1 MMIQPPTWWWGEDSE
16 TGNKPGEANRLVW
29 PTLMNRWPRRGSRES
44 VEKERETPDSGAFVV
59 LWKSLDSPG
68 EEEKR
73 RGETKRRRES
83 TTRNYSSVGDKTI
96 HPIQH
101 SIQSFIHSIS
111 GPLDV
116 PSPHSLPSRRLKQ
129 PPPTL
134 IPSPLPLISNSRPT
148 QPTAVQSIDTRAK
161 HQAPDLSLIEI

>member
-83 TTRNYSSVGDKTI
+83 TTRNYSSVGDKSEEER
-96 HPIQH
+96 PGRV
-101 SIQSFIHSIS
+101 
-111 GPLDV
+111 GP
-116 PSPHSLPSRRLKQ
+116 
-129 PPPTL
+129 
-134 IPSPLPLISNSRPT
+134 
-148 QPTAVQSIDTRAK
+148 TRAPQLT
-161 HQAPDLSLIEI
+161 HHPHHSFETRWLH